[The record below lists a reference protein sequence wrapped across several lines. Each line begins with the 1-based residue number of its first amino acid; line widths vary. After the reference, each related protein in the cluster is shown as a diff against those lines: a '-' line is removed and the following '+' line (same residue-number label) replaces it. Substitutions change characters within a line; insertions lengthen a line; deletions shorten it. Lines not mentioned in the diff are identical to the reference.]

1 MMKIIVCFREHLEKR
16 KYKNGRVIF
25 VETRL
30 FLLYFPGY
38 YDGDEIIGIYD
49 NISKLKASYERVID
63 NAADEYGFRKYDYYL
78 ANPDIKLMIEE
89 FDRDKEIFVEVDPEL
104 LWLELD
110 DKEWKAGFS
119 GMDL

>member
-1 MMKIIVCFREHLEKR
+1 M
-16 KYKNGRVIF
+16 
-25 VETRL
+25 
-30 FLLYFPGY
+30 
-38 YDGDEIIGIYD
+38 
-49 NISKLKASYERVID
+49 YE
-63 NAADEYGFRKYDYYL
+63 YYL
-78 ANPDIKLMIEE
+78 ANPDIKLTIEE